1 MQGGVGKRNDA
12 LRSDGVRDM
21 REYRSRGC
29 RKAGCR
35 RLVLLNY
42 ALEREI
48 ITTHVSFCQSA

>member
-1 MQGGVGKRNDA
+1 